1 MLLQCI
7 EFFLVHFTDEES
19 QVQPC
24 QVTLGL
30 ALLCFVRIPKRCIE
44 ELHRQCALRLERYFG
59 KVL

>member
-24 QVTLGL
+24 QVTLEL
-30 ALLCFVRIPKRCIE
+30 ALLCFVRIPKR
-44 ELHRQCALRLERYFG
+44 
-59 KVL
+59 